1 MNAIQAFNNGH
12 FENPGA
18 NGLNYGFQNF
28 ITSGGIPQTYQPEI
42 EDNK

>member
-18 NGLNYGFQNF
+18 NGLNYGF
-28 ITSGGIPQTYQPEI
+28 
-42 EDNK
+42 